1 MRRFPGSATL
11 YHSFHFPETRVPPAV
26 LSRAEVV
33 ARVMEVVRR
42 QGYDGASLSE
52 LSRATG
58 LGKSSLYHHFPDGK
72 DDMVG
77 AVIGHLET
85 ALEASVFAPLR
96 SPGPPAA
103 RLRAMNG
110 ELEGFYHD
118 GREACVLAILGI
130 GDASRRFHPRV
141 KKIFRAWI
149 DAIASAL
156 RDAGLPRPEAQAR
169 AEDALV
175 RIEGA
180 LVLARSLG
188 EPAIFGRTLKALPDE
203 LLRR

>member
-1 MRRFPGSATL
+1 M
-11 YHSFHFPETRVPPAV
+11 PPAI
-26 LSRAEVV
+26 LTREEVV
-33 ARVMEVVRR
+33 ARVMGVVRR
-42 QGYDGASLSE
+42 QGYDGASIAE
-52 LSRATG
+52 LSKATG
-58 LGKSSLYHHFPDGK
+58 LGKSSLYHHFPEGK

-96 SPGPPAA
+96 APGDPNT
-103 RLRAMNG
+103 RLRAMND
-110 ELEGFYHD
+110 ELGAFYHE

-130 GDASRRFHPRV
+130 GDASRSFHPRI

-149 DAIASAL
+149 DAIATAL
-156 RDAGLPRPEAQAR
+156 RDGGLSKHEAQAR
-169 AEDALV
+169 AEDAVV

-188 EPAIFGRTLKALPDE
+188 EPAIFGRTLRALPDD